1 MMPRRGLAL
10 LAVVLIGAAACG
22 GGGDDGN
29 ALRLRLDGRA
39 SVTNAKGTRTVSGGN
54 HDVSTGDRIRM
65 LDGTGVLELPHDGKV
80 LLRAGKHA
88 SIVRAAA
95 APQIVDGDAVVEA
108 ASGGGRFSAGGV
120 DVALDEGAVR
130 VQRRLSVTVAVYRGH
145 ATVRSAGRELAGGL
159 DALRQVSIPATG
171 QVPRD
176 PTPLLYDDASPD
188 PWDRQFLG
196 DAIDLGRDLERR
208 SRGLTGQLG
217 PRVRVDAT
225 LLDRVLPP
233 LVDHDVALTRVSA
246 SSPGE
251 AVVGGAIAV
260 ESAATK
266 DISAAWNDVFDFRDA
281 GARWGLVAL
290 DQRVKRAAL
299 NARLDDA
306 AGRSPLLFA
315 AGTTGTNR
323 RTPTTRPTPSTST
336 PGGTGGSSTTTT
348 TQPQPTPTTVPTPIG
363 PITIPVPPNDGQG
376 EPEPAPEPVDIVVD
390 LVRNL
395 LLGQSPQ

>member
-1 MMPRRGLAL
+1 MRRRALAL
-10 LAVVLIGAAACG
+10 LAVALLGAPACG
-22 GGGDDGN
+22 RGGHDGN

-39 SVTNAKGTRTVSGGN
+39 SVTTAKGTRTLSGGS
-54 HDVSTGDRIRM
+54 HDVDSGDRVRM
-65 LDGTGVLELPHDGKV
+65 LSGTGVLELPHDGKV

-88 SIVRAAA
+88 SIVRAAT

-108 ASGGGRFSAGGV
+108 AGGGGRFSAGGV

-159 DALRQVSIPATG
+159 DELRQISIQATG

-176 PTPLLYDDASPD
+176 RSPLLYDDAAPD

-196 DAIDLGRDLERR
+196 EAIDLGRDLERR

-217 PRVRVDAT
+217 PRVQVDAA

-233 LVDHDVALTRVSA
+233 LADHDVALARVET

-251 AVVGGAIAV
+251 AVIGGAIAV
-260 ESAATK
+260 ESAATN
-266 DISAAWNDVFDFRDA
+266 DVSAAWNDVFDFRDA

-290 DQRVKRAAL
+290 DQRVKRDAL

-315 AGTTGTNR
+315 AGTRATQHPT
-323 RTPTTRPTPSTST
+323 TTRPTPPATST
-336 PGGTGGSSTTTT
+336 PGGSGGTSTTTT
-348 TQPQPTPTTVPTPIG
+348 TQPQPTPTSVPTPIG
-363 PITIPVPPNDGQG
+363 PITIPVPPSGG
-376 EPEPAPEPVDIVVD
+376 ESDPAPAPTPVDIVVD

-395 LLGQSPQ
+395 LLGEAPQ